1 MSDNKRRRLNNST
14 TLTPY
19 QNQQLNNVEQTF
31 EQFLNNEN
39 NPPTPEINLLENMD
53 LDEVPAP
60 LDLADL
66 ETPPINEEDG
76 YTTDE
81 SDDEQ
86 NGGKRRKK
94 TKKRTRRRKRQKK
107 KLTKKRK
114 YKKKTKKRK
123 LKINKKNKKSM
134 KLKIKKK

>member
-1 MSDNKRRRLNNST
+1 MSGNKRRRLNNNT
-14 TLTPY
+14 AITQDQT
-19 QNQQLNNVEQTF
+19 QQLNDVQQTF

-76 YTTDE
+76 FTTDE

-86 NGGKRRKK
+86 NGGKRIKK

-114 YKKKTKKRK
+114 YKRKTIKR
-123 LKINKKNKKSM
+123 KINKKNKKSR